1 VVYFF
6 YFSASFLTI
15 LWNLKCSYIWSF
27 LAKLF
32 KASLYQILQKDSA
45 QCDWNNML
53 LKRPFSRYLAL
64 SLTFRST
71 DSWWADKNDRN
82 DNACINS
89 NKSLTFRSA
98 IFARTREAHP
108 NVQMPSGYFPR
119 WRKGKMATMS
129 NFPTVGMT
137 YDQNPYPGGITYD
150 QNPYPGDSAHDQNP
164 VVSPTPPPRA

>member
-1 VVYFF
+1 MFALV
-6 YFSASFLTI
+6 AT
-15 LWNLKCSYIWSF
+15 NL
-27 LAKLF
+27 
-32 KASLYQILQKDSA
+32 
-45 QCDWNNML
+45 
-53 LKRPFSRYLAL
+53 
-64 SLTFRST
+64 
-71 DSWWADKNDRN
+71 
-82 DNACINS
+82 
-89 NKSLTFRSA
+89 KSLTFRSA

-164 VVSPTPPPRA
+164 VVSPTPPPLGLNIDRCIIVSNF